1 MRFFGTLLEVKES
14 EVRHELEINKQRD
27 IERQRKKEHKYLEK
41 LKKEKEEHNQYY
53 NEYCKD
59 PTSVMICPFGWSP

>member
-41 LKKEKEEHNQYY
+41 LKKRKKNT
-53 NEYCKD
+53 
-59 PTSVMICPFGWSP
+59 TSIIMNIVRTQQV